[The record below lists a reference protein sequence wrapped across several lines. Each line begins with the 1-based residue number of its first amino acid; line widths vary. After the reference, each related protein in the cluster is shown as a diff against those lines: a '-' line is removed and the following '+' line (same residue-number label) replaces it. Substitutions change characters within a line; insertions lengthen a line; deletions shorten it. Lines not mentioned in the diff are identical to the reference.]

1 MALPKVLDR
10 SLRGAGGRFG
20 ILAWVERRLG
30 ITPTG
35 LALVGLAVVA
45 WAIGRRFASRPVLVL
60 AYGLLLLMGVAWLAG
75 QRKVALVVGRSK
87 VPTRVREGQRVDIE
101 LSLTARRRLSTI
113 VLEELLPGPFGTPK
127 RFPLT
132 SVRSGQELTR
142 SYTFVPR
149 RRGRY
154 EVGPLVAQWS
164 DPFGLTHRRVVLDE
178 PVPII
183 VHPSTELVH
192 DRVITRAWE
201 DPPIRPPVS
210 KPWPTGFEFYG
221 MRDYVSGDDPRRIVW
236 RATARTL
243 DLDSGTGRYLVRE
256 AEQGISDRVN
266 IFIDTDRSS
275 HSPGDTSNTFEQGVR
290 AAASLGV
297 KHLKDGFAVSVW
309 GNSGGIA
316 VGLRGRR
323 AELKLLDQLASVE
336 REDARLVTAL
346 DRLMLDRSGLMH
358 NIVITPE
365 INRPAASR
373 LRFILERGT
382 HILLSLLLWEETDPA
397 TPQRAG
403 MLGCG
408 VVEISAGSA
417 LDRVFSRQAIGGRR

>member
-1 MALPKVLDR
+1 MAVTK
-10 SLRGAGGRFG
+10 LRERLLGAGGRSG
-20 ILAWVERRLG
+20 ILAWVEQRLG

-35 LALVGLAVVA
+35 LALLGLAVVG
-45 WAIGRRFASRPVLVL
+45 WAVGRRFASKPVLVL
-60 AYGLLLLMGVAWLAG
+60 AYGLVLLMGVAWLAG
-75 QRKVALVVGRSK
+75 RRKVALTVGRSK
-87 VPTRVREGQRVDIE
+87 VPTRVREGQRVDVE

-113 VLEELLPGPFGTPK
+113 VLEELLPAQFGTAK

-132 SVRSGQELTR
+132 ALRSGQELTR
-142 SYTFVPR
+142 SYTFIPR
-149 RRGRY
+149 RRGKY
-154 EVGPLVAQWS
+154 DVGPLVAEWS
-164 DPFGLTHRRVVLDE
+164 DPFGLTHRRVVLDV
-178 PVPII
+178 PAPII

-192 DRVITRAWE
+192 DRVITRAWD

-243 DLDSGTGRYLVRE
+243 DLKTGTGRYLVRE
-256 AEQGISDRVN
+256 SEQGVTDRVN
-266 IFIDTDRSS
+266 IFIDTNQSS
-275 HSPGDTSNTFEQGVR
+275 HSPGDTSTTFEQAVR
-290 AAASLGV
+290 AAASLGA
-297 KHLKDGFAVSVW
+297 KHLKDGFGVSVW

-323 AELKLLDQLASVE
+323 AQLKLLDQLASLG
-336 REDARLVTAL
+336 REEVPLVTAL
-346 DRLMLDRSGLMH
+346 DRLMLERSGRIH

-365 INRPAASR
+365 IDRPAASR

-382 HILLSLLLWEETDPA
+382 HVLLSLLVWEETDPA

-408 VVEISAGSA
+408 VVEISAGVS
-417 LDRVFSRQAIGGRR
+417 LERVFSRQAIGGRR